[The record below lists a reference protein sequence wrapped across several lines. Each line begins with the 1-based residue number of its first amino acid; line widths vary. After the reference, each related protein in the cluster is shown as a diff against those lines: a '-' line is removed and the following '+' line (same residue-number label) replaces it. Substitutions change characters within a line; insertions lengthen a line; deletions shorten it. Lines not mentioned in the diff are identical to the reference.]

1 MSGKRIAILAAA
13 CLLLC
18 ATIVGIVGQ
27 ASFGAWLS
35 RADAAILALGP
46 RGWLVFALL
55 QALVA
60 LVGVVPASLLGVAAG
75 AVYGIVLGFALSAF
89 GVMAG
94 ALGAFWLARSFAR
107 PLIAARL
114 SGRLARFDAAVTDEG
129 LRFVC
134 LLRVSPVLPFS
145 IASYAFGLSGVSTG
159 AYIIGTVASLPAL
172 LGYVAI
178 GAFGA
183 AGLSAAGFGA
193 AHAGA
198 PEAIRDALIAVGVIA
213 TALLAVHLSRLLARA
228 ARPAQ

>member
-1 MSGKRIAILAAA
+1 LSSKRIAIFMAA

-18 ATIVGIVGQ
+18 ATIVGILGQ

-60 LVGVVPASLLGVAAG
+60 LVGVVPASLLGIAAG
-75 AVYGIVLGFALSAF
+75 AIYGIALGFALSAS
-89 GVMAG
+89 GVMVG

-107 PLIAARL
+107 PLIAALL
-114 SGRLARFDAAVTDEG
+114 STRLARLDAALTEEG
-129 LRFVC
+129 LRLVC

-145 IASYAFGLSGVSTG
+145 ITSYALGLSGVSTR

-178 GAFGA
+178 GALGA
-183 AGLSAAGFGA
+183 AGVGAAGFGA
-193 AHAGA
+193 ANVGGAG
-198 PEAIRDALIAVGVIA
+198 AIRDVLLAVGAVA
-213 TALLAVHLSRLLARA
+213 TALLAVHLARA
-228 ARPAQ
+228 ALAAQ